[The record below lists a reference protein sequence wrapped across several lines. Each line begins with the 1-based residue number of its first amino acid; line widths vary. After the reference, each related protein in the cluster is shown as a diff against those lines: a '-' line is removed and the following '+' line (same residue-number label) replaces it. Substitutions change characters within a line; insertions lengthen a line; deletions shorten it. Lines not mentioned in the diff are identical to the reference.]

1 MRGTGPLC
9 GHGKRALVVG
19 LPVQCTTCRS
29 EWPAYRCLIGWFRSG
44 GERCHARNG
53 DHHVHLTYLLRP
65 VRRLQAFLLQPLIQ
79 HAAGHR
85 IRSGQLKFRL
95 TGALFRNSLRQL
107 GCGKPA
113 GGVNLTV

>member
-1 MRGTGPLC
+1 MPPTFFFGPFSVPLSQAFFRLSKDPLLCRVNEDENSPIIGT
-9 GHGKRALVVG
+9 
-19 LPVQCTTCRS
+19 
-29 EWPAYRCLIGWFRSG
+29 
-44 GERCHARNG
+44 
-53 DHHVHLTYLLRP
+53 LTYLLHP

-85 IRSGQLKFRL
+85 IRSRQLKFRL
-95 TGALFRNSLRQL
+95 TGALLRNSLRQL

>member
-1 MRGTGPLC
+1 MPPTFFFGPFSVPLSQAFFRLSKDPLLCRVNEDENSPIIGT
-9 GHGKRALVVG
+9 
-19 LPVQCTTCRS
+19 
-29 EWPAYRCLIGWFRSG
+29 
-44 GERCHARNG
+44 
-53 DHHVHLTYLLRP
+53 LTYLLHP

-95 TGALFRNSLRQL
+95 TGALLRNSLRQL
-107 GCGKPA
+107 RCSKPA

>member
-1 MRGTGPLC
+1 MPPTFFFGPFSVPLSQAFFRLSKDPLLCRVNEDENSPIIGT
-9 GHGKRALVVG
+9 
-19 LPVQCTTCRS
+19 
-29 EWPAYRCLIGWFRSG
+29 
-44 GERCHARNG
+44 
-53 DHHVHLTYLLRP
+53 LTYLLHP

-95 TGALFRNSLRQL
+95 TSALLRNSLRQL

>member
-1 MRGTGPLC
+1 MPPTFFFGPFSVPLSQAFFRLSKDPLLCRVNEDENSPIIGT
-9 GHGKRALVVG
+9 
-19 LPVQCTTCRS
+19 
-29 EWPAYRCLIGWFRSG
+29 
-44 GERCHARNG
+44 
-53 DHHVHLTYLLRP
+53 LTYLLHP

-95 TGALFRNSLRQL
+95 TGALLRNSLRQL
-107 GCGKPA
+107 RCGKPA

>member
-1 MRGTGPLC
+1 MPPTFFFGPFSVPLSQAFFRLSKDPLLCRVNEDENSPIIGT
-9 GHGKRALVVG
+9 
-19 LPVQCTTCRS
+19 
-29 EWPAYRCLIGWFRSG
+29 
-44 GERCHARNG
+44 
-53 DHHVHLTYLLRP
+53 LTYLLHP

-95 TGALFRNSLRQL
+95 TGALLRNSLRQL
-107 GCGKPA
+107 GRGKPA

>member
-1 MRGTGPLC
+1 MPPTFFFGPFSVPLSQAFFRLSKDPPLC
-9 GHGKRALVVG
+9 RVNEDENS
-19 LPVQCTTCRS
+19 PI
-29 EWPAYRCLIGWFRSG
+29 IGT
-44 GERCHARNG
+44 
-53 DHHVHLTYLLRP
+53 LTYLLHP
-65 VRRLQAFLLQPLIQ
+65 VERLQAFLLQPLIQ

-95 TGALFRNSLRQL
+95 TGALLSNSLRQL

>member
-1 MRGTGPLC
+1 MPPTFFFGPLYPFSQAFFYLSKDPLLC
-9 GHGKRALVVG
+9 GVNEDENS
-19 LPVQCTTCRS
+19 PI
-29 EWPAYRCLIGWFRSG
+29 IGT
-44 GERCHARNG
+44 
-53 DHHVHLTYLLRP
+53 LTYLLHP

-95 TGALFRNSLRQL
+95 TGALLRNSLRQL
-107 GCGKPA
+107 GRGKPA

>member
-1 MRGTGPLC
+1 MPPTFFFGPLYPLSQAFFCLSKDPPLC
-9 GHGKRALVVG
+9 GVNEDENS
-19 LPVQCTTCRS
+19 PI
-29 EWPAYRCLIGWFRSG
+29 IGT
-44 GERCHARNG
+44 
-53 DHHVHLTYLLRP
+53 LTYLLHP
-65 VRRLQAFLLQPLIQ
+65 VRHLQAFLLQPLIQ

-95 TGALFRNSLRQL
+95 TGALLRNSLRQL

>member
-1 MRGTGPLC
+1 MPPTFFFGPFSVPLSQAFFRLSKDPLLCRVNEDENSPIIGT
-9 GHGKRALVVG
+9 
-19 LPVQCTTCRS
+19 
-29 EWPAYRCLIGWFRSG
+29 
-44 GERCHARNG
+44 
-53 DHHVHLTYLLRP
+53 LTYLLRP